1 MRVSAI
7 CNPVAGGGRAGRQ
20 WPQIETLLQNRFVSV
35 TTHQTRG
42 PGDAATIAAEL
53 ARTGTGLLI
62 VCGGDG
68 TISEVVDG
76 LLRARA
82 FEGAGA
88 PKLGIIPDGTGSDLS
103 RTLGLT
109 RDIEAQIDRIA
120 TGNFRRIDAGRMTF
134 LSDKGEAAV
143 RHFINVASLGLSGP
157 TDRAVNAARAK
168 RRHGAKAVFLYNTV
182 RELLR
187 YRFDDVR
194 ISVDGGAPI
203 EARIALVAVANGRYF
218 GGGMLIAPD
227 AAIDDGLFE
236 IAIVRGSGKAA
247 LIRQIPKLYSGTH
260 VRLPIVT
267 MLKGR
272 RIVLEPADGARPAL
286 VDIDGESPG
295 RIPATFEILPGALE
309 VAL

>member
-20 WPQIETLLQNRFVSV
+20 WPGIEALLQSRFASV
-35 TTHQTRG
+35 TTRLTRG

-53 ARTGTGLLI
+53 ARTGAELVV

-103 RTLGLT
+103 KTLRLT
-109 RDIEAQIDRIA
+109 GDVAAQIDRIA
-120 TGNFRRIDAGRMTF
+120 RGNFRRIDVGRMTF
-134 LSDKGEAAV
+134 VSDTGAAAV

-157 TDRAVNAARAK
+157 TDRAVNAARVK
-168 RRHGAKAVFLYNTV
+168 RKHGAKAVFLYNTV

-194 ISVDGGAPI
+194 VSVDGGAPV
-203 EARIALVAVANGRYF
+203 EAHIALVAVANGRFF
-218 GGGMLIAPD
+218 GGGMMIAPD
-227 AAIDDGLFE
+227 AAIDDGLLD
-236 IAIVRGSGKAA
+236 IAIVRGSNKAS
-247 LIRQIPKLYSGTH
+247 LIRQIPKLYAGTH
-260 VRLPIVT
+260 VHLPILT

-272 RIVLEPADGARPAL
+272 RIVVEPVDGARAAL
-286 VDIDGESPG
+286 LDIDGESPG
-295 RIPATFEILPGALE
+295 RIPAMFEVLPGALE